1 MPRHAAPHHPRTT
14 PSRLVRRIAVG
25 FTLLFLVALIVTS
38 GVFLGRNLRSR
49 SSISAAVPPPTQT
62 SIASPTSP
70 AVSSPSGPGAAE
82 PGTLTSDFEELK
94 VRLNSSV
101 GLVIRTVGNQ
111 TELTLGDWQSGPA
124 WSTIKVP
131 LAIAALRNQG
141 SGQVT
146 DDMRAAIIE
155 SDNAAAESI
164 WASLGDPETAA
175 GEVEKVL
182 QEAGDYTTVE
192 SQKIRPEFTAF
203 GQTIWPLTEQARYLA
218 FAACD
223 NTSQP
228 ILDLMGEVEAN
239 QSWGLGRISG
249 TKFKGGWGP
258 SLSGSYLVRQIGLLK
273 TPTGTASVA
282 VAAEPNSGA
291 FDDGVN
297 DLNEVADWLKQ
308 HLADLPAGTCGAAQ

>member
-1 MPRHAAPHHPRTT
+1 M
-14 PSRLVRRIAVG
+14 
-25 FTLLFLVALIVTS
+25 
-38 GVFLGRNLRSR
+38 
-49 SSISAAVPPPTQT
+49 
-62 SIASPTSP
+62 
-70 AVSSPSGPGAAE
+70 
-82 PGTLTSDFEELK
+82 
-94 VRLNSSV
+94 
-101 GLVIRTVGNQ
+101 IRTVGNQ